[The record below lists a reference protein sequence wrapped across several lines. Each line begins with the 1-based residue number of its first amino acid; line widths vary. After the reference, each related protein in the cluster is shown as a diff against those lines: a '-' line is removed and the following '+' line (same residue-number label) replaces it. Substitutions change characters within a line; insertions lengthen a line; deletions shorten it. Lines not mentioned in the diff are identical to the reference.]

1 MSAPPDTWL
10 DLPSVAEELSLPV
23 TRVRQLLREG
33 ALLAVRGGDGV
44 LRVPADF
51 IQDGQVLKGLQATI
65 TLLHDN
71 RFTDDEILDWLYTPE
86 DTLPGTPV
94 EALRQNRGTEVKRRA
109 QAAG

>member
-1 MSAPPDTWL
+1 MTAPPDTWL
-10 DLPSVAEELSLPV
+10 DLPAVADELALPL

-33 ALLAVRGGDGV
+33 RLLAVRCPDGV
-44 LRVPADF
+44 QRVPADF
-51 IQDGQVLKGLQATI
+51 VQSGEVLKGLPGTL
-65 TLLHDN
+65 TLLRDHG
-71 RFTDDEILDWLYTPE
+71 FTDDDALRWLYTPE